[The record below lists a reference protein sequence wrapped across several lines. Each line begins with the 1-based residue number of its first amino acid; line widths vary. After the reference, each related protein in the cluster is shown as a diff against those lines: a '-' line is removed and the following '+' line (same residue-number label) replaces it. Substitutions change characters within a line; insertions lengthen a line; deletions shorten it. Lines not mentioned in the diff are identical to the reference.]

1 MSRRLA
7 LTATTLM
14 VAALAVAPAAHA
26 GPAKSMKGVYKVTL
40 TPDPTLE
47 ATGQLGDGCQA
58 LNPAAVDNHKLTVPG
73 AGTLHVVLDSPD
85 PTGTGNADWDLWIMD
100 SDGTTVLDGSHGGSA
115 HEETTDK
122 FKKGQEVTI
131 SVCNL
136 LGGSDGTVTFEFK
149 GK

>member
-7 LTATTLM
+7 LTATTLL
-14 VAALAVAPAAHA
+14 VAALAAAPAHA
-26 GPAKSMKGVYKVTL
+26 GASKSKTIKGSYKVTL

-47 ATGQLGDGCQA
+47 VTGQVGDGCQA
-58 LNPAAVDNHKLTVPG
+58 LIPSAVDNHEFTVPG

-85 PTGTGNADWDLWIMD
+85 PTGSGNADWDLWILD
-100 SDGTTVLDGSHGGSA
+100 SDGSVLDGSHGASS

-122 FKKGQEVTI
+122 FKKGQKITI

-136 LGGSDGTVTFEFK
+136 IGGSDGTVTYEFK

>member
-14 VAALAVAPAAHA
+14 VAALAVAPAHA
-26 GPAKSMKGVYKVTL
+26 GAPKTVKGTYKVSL
-40 TPDPTLE
+40 VPDPTLE
-47 ATGQLGDGCQA
+47 ATGQVGDGCQA
-58 LNPAAVDNHKLTVPG
+58 VNPASVDNHPFKVPG

-85 PTGTGNADWDLWIMD
+85 PTGSGNADWDLWILD
-100 SDGTTVLDGSHGGSA
+100 SDGTTVLDGSHGASA

-122 FKKGQEVTI
+122 FKKGQQVTI

-136 LGGSDGTVTFEFK
+136 LGGSDGTVTYEFK